1 MAAVDATQVDDT
13 GVITSAMFGGAIPL
27 KKSLMEAVDAATH
40 GWTHAA
46 LDAAVMATEWYVLQ
60 VTWSSD
66 QVGELLYYKTLRHC
80 MVRDAAAFRWVWERS
95 SQSDKR
101 RPTRC
106 SCRWTPRKMSRRPTV
121 VTGGCRANSS
131 EKIRLRCLD
140 PRCKLRP
147 RGTEA
152 EWGEEEEDVNPDD
165 KDVAEEQLFEED
177 VDDEEFLHDEEM
189 AAPSDSPSKAR
200 SSGLHKRNVFPF
212 AHPESFYKRLLRA
225 RPD

>member
-1 MAAVDATQVDDT
+1 MCSWGQQGMLMSVSGAAHVARVHLSAPAPGCLAAGTRFDLLHNVVQNLTQLFPRRPFY
-13 GVITSAMFGGAIPL
+13 IINMGGAVQSVRQ
-27 KKSLMEAVDAATH
+27 KATH
-40 GWTHAA
+40 AV
-46 LDAAVMATEWYVLQ
+46 LMPMDAMETVA
-60 VTWSSD
+60 S
-66 QVGELLYYKTLRHC
+66 
-80 MVRDAAAFRWVWERS
+80 
-95 SQSDKR
+95 
-101 RPTRC
+101 
-106 SCRWTPRKMSRRPTV
+106 V

-140 PRCKLRP
+140 PKCKFRP
-147 RGTEA
+147 RGTGA
-152 EWGEEEEDVNPDD
+152 EFEEEEEDVNPDD

-225 RPD
+225 WPD